1 MQKTEDRARRM
12 REEEEDNGGV
22 RKGGSW
28 TQKQNAIDGN
38 GSVLMKINK
47 IK

>member
-1 MQKTEDRARRM
+1 MEDRARCTN
-12 REEEEDNGGV
+12 EEVEDNGTV

-38 GSVLMKINK
+38 GNVLMKINK